1 VNDTS
6 SLNYSCQTNKFTD
19 FSVVTMLTS
28 QVHSHLVLELTNA
41 RLLVGFGDFVV
52 RRSIIEYVKVFE
64 LFHFTA
70 NGNGNENSSLS
81 IRRPRHRSISKSG
94 RNVSST

>member
-1 VNDTS
+1 MNDTS

-70 NGNGNENSSLS
+70 NDNGNENSSLS